1 MKQLSDKFTR
11 DAFDK
16 PARGRPRSPNAKSL
30 AQRQREFRQR
40 QKFNFLISVTRNVN
54 PKEVNQ

>member
-1 MKQLSDKFTR
+1 MKQSSDKFTI

-16 PARGRPRSPNAKSL
+16 PTRGRPRNLDAKST

-40 QKFNFLISVTRNVN
+40 QKFNFLVSVARNGN
-54 PKEVNQ
+54 SKEVNQ